1 MGKPASRRF
10 AGLAVAAVLASGG
23 LLASCGS
30 PQPTVGKTFSPSQAS
45 APTVTSPANPVGSGG
60 QSAGLPP
67 ASGTEGAQQAAVT
80 TAAAGM
86 MGAAPLSAVGPM
98 GVAPIGIPPLPVA
111 AAAPGIAALGLPPA
125 PIAAAAGP
133 LAAGLGAG
141 IAAVPLADGTPLV
154 GNRLIAFTSNR
165 NGNDDVFLYDV
176 ITGAFNPLPNANTEA
191 AETNPEISADGR
203 FLVYQTT
210 RNGNADILL
219 YDILTGS
226 IDTLPQ
232 INTPAFEGQ
241 PSVSADGRFIA
252 FVTDRFGNLDVVL
265 FDRCT
270 GFLNSLSRLNSPGP
284 ETHPDL
290 SASGRFVVAETCRA
304 GSLDIVFYDT
314 ITGLYDPLPGVNTDA
329 IESLPSISAD
339 GATIAFVTDR
349 FDKHNHRKDHDKKH
363 VDDDSECKECND
375 VNLDVLLYDRA
386 FGALDNL
393 PVVNSP
399 FVESDPDLS
408 FDGRFL
414 AFFTNRV
421 GNGDVQLYDRVT
433 NFVDPL
439 IGLNS
444 PNACEFQ
451 PSIADVVSFGAI
463 GGLAGL
469 GCGLGF

>member
-30 PQPTVGKTFSPSQAS
+30 PTPTVGKTFSPSQAS
-45 APTVTSPANPVGSGG
+45 APTVTSPANPVGSNG
-60 QSAGLPP
+60 QNVGLPP
-67 ASGTEGAQQAAVT
+67 ASGTDAALQQGGNMPLGQPMTTVT
-80 TAAAGM
+80 
-86 MGAAPLSAVGPM
+86 GAAPVMG
-98 GVAPIGIPPLPVA
+98 GVATAGVLPAV

-141 IAAVPLADGTPLV
+141 VPAVPLADGTPLV
-154 GNRLIAFTSNR
+154 GNRLIAFVSNR
-165 NGNDDVFLYDV
+165 NGNDDIFLYDV
-176 ITGAFNPLPNANTEA
+176 ITAAYNPLPNANTPL
-191 AETNPEISADGR
+191 AENNPEISADGR
-203 FLVYQTT
+203 FLIYQTT
-210 RNGNADILL
+210 RAGNSDILL

-226 IDTLPQ
+226 IDTLPV

-252 FVTDRFGNLDVVL
+252 FVSDRFGNLDVL
-265 FDRCT
+265 LYDRLT
-270 GFLNSLSRLNSPGP
+270 GFLNPLSRFNTPAP

-290 SASGRFVVAETCRA
+290 SASGRFVVAETARL
-304 GSLDIVFYDT
+304 GNLDVQFYDT
-314 ITGLYDPLPGVNTDA
+314 ITGLYDPLPAVNTVA
-329 IESLPSISAD
+329 IESLPSVSAD
-339 GATIAFVTDR
+339 GATIAFVSDR
-349 FDKHNHRKDHDKKH
+349 YSKVLAKDGIIPAD
-363 VDDDSECKECND
+363 C
-375 VNLDVLLYDRA
+375 NLDVFLFDRA

-408 FDGRFL
+408 FDGRFV

-421 GNGDVQLYDRVT
+421 GNGDIQMYDRVT

-439 IGLNS
+439 IALNS
-444 PNACEFQ
+444 PNAVEFQ

-463 GGLAGL
+463 GGLPGLAAGL
-469 GCGLGF
+469 VL